1 MDPSFAF
8 AAPNPLGVLRKMLLR
23 RASSADQPP
32 YDSPGMNRPK
42 VVIVGGGFGGLTCAN
57 ELDGCSVD
65 VLLLDSNNYHLF
77 TPLLY
82 QVATALLNPSDI
94 AYPLRSRF
102 RRSRNVRF
110 RQARVE
116 EMDFAAKTVRTENGD
131 AIGYDWLVLATGSTN
146 NYFGNQK
153 LADAAIGMKTL
164 PEALRLR
171 NHVLACLEQ
180 ASKTSSDADRRR
192 WLTFVVVGGGPT
204 GVEYAGA
211 LGELLRIVVGR
222 DYPDLRPEV
231 ARIVLLEARD
241 RLLPEF
247 AERLSRY
254 ARRALR
260 RRGVEVRTQTLMEDI
275 TDRGVRVTGGEEV
288 ETATIVWSA
297 GVRAEDATVSVEVT
311 RSPSK
316 RVIVDEQFRIKDCP
330 GAFAIGDLASV
341 RWTRSELPM
350 LSPPAMQAGRYVA
363 RLILGESPPRFATS
377 TRGPS
382 LPLAAT
388 LPSAGRTTPVHRLH
402 RLGCLAPCAHLLPD
416 RVSQPTCR
424 PDVVGME
431 LLASRS
437 TDPNRRAR

>member
-1 MDPSFAF
+1 M
-8 AAPNPLGVLRKMLLR
+8 K
-23 RASSADQPP
+23 
-32 YDSPGMNRPK
+32 RPK

-57 ELDGCSVD
+57 ELDGRPVD

-110 RQARVE
+110 HQARVTGV
-116 EMDFAAKTVRTENGD
+116 DFVAKRVRTEAGD
-131 AIGYDWLVLATGSTN
+131 VIDYDWLVLATGSTN

-153 LADAAIGMKTL
+153 LADAAIGMKRL

-211 LGELLRIVVGR
+211 LGELLRIVLGR
-222 DYPDLRPEV
+222 DYPDLRAEV

-241 RLLPEF
+241 SLLPQF

-254 ARRALR
+254 AQRELR
-260 RRGVEVRTQTLMEDI
+260 RHGVEVRTQTLMEDV

-297 GVRAEDATVSVEVT
+297 GVRPDDATVGVEVT

-316 RVIVDEQFRIKDCP
+316 RVVVDGQFRIMACP
-330 GAFAIGDLASV
+330 GAFAIGDLASM
-341 RWTRSELPM
+341 RYGGSELPM

-363 RLILGESPPRFATS
+363 RLILGESQPSFRYIDKGTLATIGRNS
-377 TRGPS
+377 AVGQVGRLQFTGFIGWVVWLLVHIYYLIGFRNRLAVLMSWGWNYLRRDRPIRIVARADFD
-382 LPLAAT
+382 PLADET
-388 LPSAGRTTPVHRLH
+388 EG
-402 RLGCLAPCAHLLPD
+402 
-416 RVSQPTCR
+416 
-424 PDVVGME
+424 
-431 LLASRS
+431 
-437 TDPNRRAR
+437 